1 MSEVA
6 VVGGKAI
13 QRSMAK
19 EREAKVKAER
29 AKIEAEDK
37 IKFAKADA
45 EAAEER
51 ANVKAASE
59 ERASKERAK
68 QDDLDRFIAERTAKN
83 PAFPKLVSK
92 KSAAKGSAKSKST
105 DKAKS
110 GARLDSE
117 GVPYDFGKRLDDDD
131 AFTQELAE
139 RIKAGAPS
147 WGRALVAM
155 RADGIAGGTRRAERL
170 WPAAVEMAKV
180 NGKAKPKGG
189 AKKKAGR

>member
-45 EAAEER
+45 EAA
-51 ANVKAASE
+51 E